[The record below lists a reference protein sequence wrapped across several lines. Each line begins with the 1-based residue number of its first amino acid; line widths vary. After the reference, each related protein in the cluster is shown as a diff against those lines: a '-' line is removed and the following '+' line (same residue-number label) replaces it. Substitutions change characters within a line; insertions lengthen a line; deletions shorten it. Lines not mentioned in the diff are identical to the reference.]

1 MNYRYWIMLLSLF
14 ATPALAANK
23 CVEQN
28 GRIFYQA
35 APCPAN
41 AHGGEMSLNVNR
53 PFVGQADSRQAQ
65 HAIIVTESRDP
76 PVNPEQNRSQK

>member
-1 MNYRYWIMLLSLF
+1 MNYPYWIMLLSLF
-14 ATPALAANK
+14 VMPALAANK
-23 CVEQN
+23 CIEQN

-41 AHGGEMSLNVNR
+41 AHGGAMNLNVNR
-53 PFVGQADSRQAQ
+53 TFVGQADSRQAQ
-65 HAIIVTESRDP
+65 QATVVPESLDP